1 MKEQTSQGD
10 TVIRFIE
17 TFLTLGGSFL
27 GQPFIPLP
35 WMRDVVWDIYK
46 TDEDGKRLHR
56 TYLLGVPRKNAKS
69 TIGAALAIYHLIV
82 DTADSSP
89 EVISAAGDKKQARL
103 VFDEAKRMI
112 LASPDLSSIC
122 QVFRDEIR
130 CTKNG
135 GKYRVVSADAGLAH
149 GLNPSVVIVDE
160 YHVHKNDELFTALTT
175 GSATRKQ
182 PLVLVITTAG
192 FDKESPL
199 GVLYE
204 YGRKVEAGEV
214 DDKSFGFTWYG
225 PKDGEDF
232 DHMDPAAWQRYNPSW
247 SIMNPDEFESASKL
261 THEGQFIRYRLNGWT
276 SADAAWFPAGAFE
289 SRADMT
295 RPLVANDAIVLGFDG
310 AWKGD
315 STALVATRM
324 EDLHQEVI
332 GLWEAP
338 VDDSHWRTPVD
349 DVKKCI
355 RDAFQKF
362 QVKELAA
369 DPYRFE
375 QTLLELQEEGYP
387 VIEFPSNSL
396 ARMVP
401 ATQAY
406 YDAVQDGTMT
416 HDGNPA
422 LERHVRQA
430 VLKADNRGARITK
443 ANRASSRH
451 IDLAVAAVISLHR
464 AIIWREA
471 PAAAESQ
478 MLVL

>member
-1 MKEQTSQGD
+1 MAATSTGPL
-10 TVIRFIE
+10 VINFIE

-27 GQPFIPLP
+27 GQPFIPLD
-35 WMRDVVWDIYK
+35 WMKEVIWDIYR
-46 TDEDGKRLHR
+46 TDDDGKRMHR

-69 TIGAALAIYHLIV
+69 TLGAALAVYHLIV
-82 DTADSSP
+82 DKSDSSP
-89 EVISAAGDKKQARL
+89 QVISAAGDKKQARL

-112 LASPDLSSIC
+112 QSSPELAAVC

-130 CTKNG
+130 CTLNG
-135 GKYRVVSADAGLAH
+135 GTYRVVSADAGLAH

-192 FDKESPL
+192 FNKESPL

-204 YGRKVEAGEV
+204 YGRRVESGEV
-214 DDKSFGFTWYG
+214 KDTSFGFTWYG
-225 PKDGEDF
+225 PKDGEEF
-232 DHMDPAAWQRYNPSW
+232 DHRDPEVWERFNPSW
-247 SIMNPDEFESASKL
+247 EIMNKEEFASAARLTPES
-261 THEGQFIRYRLNGWT
+261 QFVRYRLNGWT
-276 SADAAWFPAGAFE
+276 SAASAWFPAGAFE
-289 SRADMT
+289 ARADMSN
-295 RPLVANDAIVLGFDG
+295 PLTPGDTIVLGFDG

-315 STALVATRM
+315 STALVATRL
-324 EDLHQEVI
+324 EDMHQEVV

-338 VDDSHWRTPVD
+338 TDDPHWRTPVD
-349 DVKKCI
+349 DVKKCV
-355 RDAFQKF
+355 RDAFKTYR
-362 QVKELAA
+362 VKELAA

-375 QTLLELQEEGYP
+375 QTLLELQEEGFP
-387 VIEFPSNSL
+387 VVEFPTNSL

-406 YDAVQDGTMT
+406 YDAVMDETMT

-443 ANRASSRH
+443 ENRASTRH

-464 AIIWREA
+464 ASIWRDQ
-471 PAAAESQ
+471 PVKAEPK

>member
-1 MKEQTSQGD
+1 MSEQSQGH
-10 TVIRFIE
+10 TVVNFIE

-27 GQPFIPLP
+27 GQPFIPLD
-35 WMRDVVWDIYK
+35 WMKEVIWDIYR

-69 TIGAALAIYHLIV
+69 TLGAALAVYHLIV
-82 DTADSSP
+82 DTSDSSP

-112 LASPDLSSIC
+112 LDSPELAAVC

-130 CTKNG
+130 CTLNG

-160 YHVHKNDELFTALTT
+160 YHVHKTDELFTALTT

-204 YGRKVEAGEV
+204 YGRKVDAGEV
-214 DDKSFGFTWYG
+214 DDTSFGFTWHG
-225 PKDGEDF
+225 PKDGVEF
-232 DHMDPAAWQRYNPSW
+232 DHLDPAVWKEYNPSW
-247 SIMNPDEFESASKL
+247 EIMNPEEFASASKL

-276 SADAAWFPAGAFE
+276 SADASWFPSGAYE
-289 SRADMT
+289 SRATDSV
-295 RPLVANDAIVLGFDG
+295 PLEDNDTIVMGFDG

-315 STALVATRM
+315 STALVATRLSDM
-324 EDLHQEVI
+324 HQEVL

-338 VDDSHWRTPVD
+338 VDDPHWRTPVD
-349 DVKKCI
+349 DVKQTI
-355 RDAFQKF
+355 RAAFKRF
-362 QVKELAA
+362 TVKELTA

-375 QTLLELQEEGYP
+375 QTLLELQEEGFP
-387 VIEFPSNSL
+387 VVEFPTNSL

-406 YDAVQDGTMT
+406 YDAVMDETMT

-443 ANRASSRH
+443 ANRSSTRH

-471 PAAAESQ
+471 PAKSESQ

>member
-1 MKEQTSQGD
+1 MQKSQGPE
-10 TVIRFIE
+10 VVKFIE

-27 GQPFIPLP
+27 GQPFIPLD
-35 WMRDVVWDIYK
+35 WMKETIWDIYRCD
-46 TDEDGKRLHR
+46 DEGKRLHR

-69 TIGAALAIYHLIV
+69 TLGAALAVYHLIV
-82 DTADSSP
+82 DTSDSSP
-89 EVISAAGDKKQARL
+89 EVISAAGDRKQARL

-112 LASPDLSSIC
+112 LGSPELSAVC

-130 CTKNG
+130 CTLNG
-135 GKYRVVSADAGLAH
+135 GKYRVVSSDAGLAH

-160 YHVHKNDELFTALTT
+160 YHVHKTDELFTALTT

-204 YGRKVEAGEV
+204 YGCRVESGEV
-214 DDKSFGFTWYG
+214 EDSSFGFCWFG
-225 PKDGEDF
+225 PREGDEF
-232 DHMDPAAWQRYNPSW
+232 DHLDPAVWEKYNPSW
-247 SIMNPDEFESASKL
+247 EIMNKDEFASASRL
-261 THEGQFIRYRLNGWT
+261 THEAQFVRYRLNGWT
-276 SADAAWFPAGAFE
+276 SAESSWFPAGMFE
-289 SRADMT
+289 GRADKSA
-295 RPLVANDAIVLGFDG
+295 PLEPNDVVVLGFDG

-315 STALVATRM
+315 STAIVATRLS
-324 EDLHQEVI
+324 DLHQEVV

-338 VDDSHWRTPVD
+338 VDDPHWRTPVD

-355 RDAFQKF
+355 RDAFKRYT
-362 QVKELAA
+362 VKELAA

-375 QTLLELQEEGYP
+375 QTLMELQEEGYP
-387 VIEFPSNSL
+387 VVEFPTNSL

-406 YDAVQDGTMT
+406 YDAVLDEQMT

-430 VLKADNRGARITK
+430 SLKADNRGARITK
-443 ANRASSRH
+443 EHRSSKRH

-464 AIIWREA
+464 ASVWREV
-471 PAAAESQ
+471 PTKKQSQ

>member
-1 MKEQTSQGD
+1 VVVPSSGPL
-10 TVIRFIE
+10 VISFIE

-35 WMRDVVWDIYK
+35 WMREFIEDVY
-46 TDEDGKRLHR
+46 TLGTDGKRLHR

-69 TIGAALAIYHLIV
+69 TLGAALAVYHLII
-82 DTADSSP
+82 DKSDASP
-89 EVISAAGDKKQARL
+89 QVISAAGDKKQARL

-112 LASPDLSSIC
+112 LASPDLAAVC

-130 CTKNG
+130 CTLNG
-135 GKYRVVSADAGLAH
+135 GIYRVVSADAGLAH

-192 FDKESPL
+192 FNKESPL

-204 YGRKVEAGEV
+204 YGRRVESGEV
-214 DDKSFGFTWYG
+214 HDTSFGFTWYG
-225 PKDGEDF
+225 PKDGEEF
-232 DHMDPAAWQRYNPSW
+232 DHKDPEVWKLHNPSW
-247 SIMNPDEFESASKL
+247 EIMNPEEFASASRL
-261 THEGQFIRYRLNGWT
+261 TPESQFVRYRLNGWT
-276 SADAAWFPAGAFE
+276 SAQSAWFPAGAFE
-289 SRADMT
+289 SRATKETKLEAGDT
-295 RPLVANDAIVLGFDG
+295 IVMGFDG

-315 STALVATRM
+315 STALVATRLH
-324 EDLHQEVI
+324 DLHQEVL

-338 VDDSHWRTPVD
+338 VDDPHWRTPVD
-349 DVKKCI
+349 DVKKCV
-355 RDAFQKF
+355 RDAFKTYT
-362 QVKELAA
+362 VKELAA

-375 QTLLELQEEGYP
+375 QTLLELSEDGYP
-387 VIEFPSNSL
+387 VVEFPTNSL

-406 YDAVQDGTMT
+406 YDAVMDEAMT
-416 HDGNPA
+416 HDGSPA

-443 ANRASSRH
+443 ENRASTRH

-464 AIIWREA
+464 ASIWRDQ
-471 PAAAESQ
+471 PVKSESK